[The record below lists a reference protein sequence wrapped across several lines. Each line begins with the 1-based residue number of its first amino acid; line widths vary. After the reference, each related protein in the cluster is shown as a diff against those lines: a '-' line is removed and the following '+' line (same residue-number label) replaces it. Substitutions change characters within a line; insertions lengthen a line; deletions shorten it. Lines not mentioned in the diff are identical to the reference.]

1 MTNKLVIFRVPAD
14 NENDVQLVQIS
25 FTDGVLDDEGL
36 YFYVEDENDPYNHLA
51 FNQIVL
57 ADETENGSANARY
70 ISIKD
75 SVTGESPE
83 VFKLGYEDLS
93 TMVQYLLTQITQ
105 PQVQ

>member
-14 NENDVQLVQIS
+14 NENDVQLVQIG

-36 YFYVEDENDPYNHLA
+36 YFYVEDEKDPYNHLA

-57 ADETENGSANARY
+57 ADQTENGSENAQY

-75 SVTGESPE
+75 RVTGETPDI
-83 VFKLGYEDLS
+83 FKLGYEDLS
-93 TMVQYLLTQITQ
+93 TMVQYLFTQITE